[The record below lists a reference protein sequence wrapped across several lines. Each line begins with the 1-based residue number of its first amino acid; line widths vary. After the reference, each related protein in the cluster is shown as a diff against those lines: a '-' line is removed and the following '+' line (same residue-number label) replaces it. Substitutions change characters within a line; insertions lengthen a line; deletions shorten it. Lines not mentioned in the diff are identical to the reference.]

1 MSCLCPARSTR
12 LTYMPRFARMVLAA
26 TLAVLAGC
34 HGNDGGTSGGDPETP
49 APVEHAFL
57 DLSSTALSQEISR
70 FQAQDL
76 TAQLNE
82 LSAVE
87 LPAQRALLTWT
98 GVEAELGGAAA
109 TDTALTA
116 VANSVRDTG
125 LLRLASLKTLPQLSQ
140 ATHTDPAQLIQ
151 ALRNQAEQRLPL
163 KRPGG
168 PAGQMTVQDATGQ
181 GANGFLGL
189 GLTFIETGVA
199 SKLMTR
205 ATNNG
210 QTIEHKGS
218 PTQEGNNSGTSNLS
232 ATRDKIHYESNSQGV
247 QDGLEVKLKSQIN
260 LTPCP
265 DANGKVTVHIVS
277 DGSVTKAGGS
287 TGANT
292 KIVIDAAGYY
302 NDDAELAS
310 EFDYQVHVEQASF
323 ENNRGAFLDVD
334 YTGEA
339 GKPGSMRVN
348 RASSQAT
355 PAHVDMT
362 NALARVAIILAYS
375 VISDTQEA
383 MASGRCVK
391 LEPTTVGSQRSGIEP
406 STAFQIFAAPRS
418 QIDGGPVGGTVKANL
433 EGGASINP
441 ANRKVAADA
450 TFAYTAPS
458 EHERSATVSLEARS
472 KRGIAR
478 ASLAFDTKKNEERIE
493 KYTGSASSSYHYAGN
508 QATINISHV
517 VWTLSNDVPG
527 DQRLYMGSGS
537 ATVTV
542 TNSGCSTASATMP
555 VTGILT
561 VFDPERAD
569 TWAKGYIYTLY
580 TPTPVD
586 VTVQCGSQTQVVQM
600 FGNINV
606 VGCDGAY
613 PDETTGSAPAELL
626 RYADI
631 ANLAGSKTVTCE
643 GASDQVQ
650 WSFEADTQGP

>member
-1 MSCLCPARSTR
+1 MSRLCPTRSTH
-12 LTYMPRFARMVLAA
+12 LAYIPRFAPLVLAA
-26 TLAVLAGC
+26 ALAVLTGC
-34 HGNDGGTSGGDPETP
+34 HGRDSDPSNGNPETP
-49 APVEHAFL
+49 EPVEHAFL

-116 VANSVRDTG
+116 VANSIRDTG
-125 LLRLASLKTLPQLSQ
+125 LFRLASLKTLPQLSQ

-163 KRPGG
+163 KRPSG

-406 STAFQIFAAPRS
+406 STSFQIFAAPRS
-418 QIDGGPVGGTVKANL
+418 QIDGGPVGGTVKASL
-433 EGGASINP
+433 EGGASLSP
-441 ANRKVAADA
+441 ANTKVPADA

-458 EHERSATVSLEARS
+458 EYERSASVSLEARS
-472 KRGIAR
+472 RRGIAK
-478 ASLAFDTKKNEERIE
+478 ATVAFDTKKKEERIE
-493 KYTGSASSSYHYAGN
+493 RYTGSASSSYHYAGDS
-508 QATINISHV
+508 ATFRTHDV
-517 VWTLSNDVPG
+517 VWKLQTDSPG
-527 DQRLYMGSGS
+527 DQKLYLGTGT
-537 ATVTV
+537 ATVEIANTGCTV
-542 TNSGCSTASATMP
+542 ASATLP
-555 VTGILT
+555 VTGIMN

-580 TPTPVD
+580 TPAPIT
-586 VTVQCGSQTQVVQM
+586 VTVRCGSDSQDVEV
-600 FGNINV
+600 FGAINV
-606 VGCDGAY
+606 VGCDGEY

-626 RYADI
+626 RYTDI
-631 ANLAGSKTVTCE
+631 ATLVGSKTVTCE

-650 WSFEADTQGP
+650 WSFKADTQAP